1 MAFRRAFRSVRDSLV
16 LRNNRPPLYRFVS
29 HAYPLAHTHSR
40 SHSPSL
46 TQAPTRRQRTG
57 ELPHATQ
64 LVYAKAYLKYQC
76 SYKYNDVCIYMLSET
91 NEVDVTSASK
101 LKLQLSTEDG
111 TAALKQALLDSPF
124 LALYDVAPTVAEQKV
139 GMLLERIASDFEE
152 AKGDFDND
160 KSS

>member
-1 MAFRRAFRSVRDSLV
+1 
-16 LRNNRPPLYRFVS
+16 
-29 HAYPLAHTHSR
+29 
-40 SHSPSL
+40 
-46 TQAPTRRQRTG
+46 
-57 ELPHATQ
+57 
-64 LVYAKAYLKYQC
+64 
-76 SYKYNDVCIYMLSET
+76 MLSET

-139 GMLLERIASDFEE
+139 GMLLERIASDFED

-160 KSS
+160 KSREYADAIVLAAEVAMDTKYTLDMVSIEFVEYNEEMYKMMKDLGMRNGEVSLDESDLGPL